1 MAIIGPFDLK
11 NAVLSSRHQNIP
23 LHAAMG
29 EIIDNSIEWKA
40 TEIKIFLDWK
50 TDPHPVYGEQPKKI
64 VFIDD
69 GIGMNKEKLCK
80 SLVIGFHDVNNS
92 TKNIISRFGVGCSY
106 AFLTNCKKAEVYS
119 KEEGGDWYCT
129 DFDIDSLDFDSD
141 DLNDLPPTKSKLKEP
156 PEEHKEIWSNLKS
169 GTITVWTKFDRG
181 HVEKSRDEI
190 PFWISRAFRKF
201 IGEKVVNC
209 KIPEK
214 KSLIEENNNPIK
226 IYYNNQLLK
235 AYDPLYAIPYREE
248 DKQGGELYK
257 PIVIRYPKSDS
268 SGMSELIVQIGLSPE
283 NWRQT
288 YKKSADSPMNTDERY
303 IRGGGA
309 DYPTITDSR
318 KVSIIRNGR
327 EVSWLHDGYL
337 FGRLNDLD
345 RWFGV
350 EILYNSELDDIFNI
364 QNVKHQVGLSGEL
377 RSKIREEIKPTV
389 LGIRKKIE
397 NVLENDKNQTKQ
409 TKQDEEKDSGLTFE
423 VDTEDL
429 KGAQDTE
436 EEPNEFL
443 KRQNLNAQERKKIL
457 EELSEREFKSIE
469 DFMKR
474 VPMDTSLMFE
484 YVSKG
489 SEILM
494 YKYMNHP
501 WFKRMK
507 EIEDDMT
514 SYVETTDDISSDEL
528 EEYYHE
534 IRVLWEIMLTTFTI
548 SIATLSPNRVEQ
560 AMINKLLSKWGS
572 LSMKYV
578 EKRKLD

>member
-40 TEIKIFLDWK
+40 TEINIFLDWK
-50 TDPHPVYGEQPKKI
+50 TNPHHVYGEQPQKV
-64 VFIDD
+64 VFIDN
-69 GIGMNKEKLCK
+69 GVGMNKEKLHK
-80 SLVIGFHDVNNS
+80 SLVIGFHDVNISNE
-92 TKNIISRFGVGCSY
+92 NIISRFGVGCSY

-119 KEEGGDWYCT
+119 KEEGSDWYYT
-129 DFDIDSLDFDSD
+129 NFDIDSPDFDSD

-156 PEEHKEIWSNLKS
+156 PEEYKEIWSSLKS

-181 HVEKSRDEI
+181 HVEKSKDEI

-209 KIPEK
+209 KISEK
-214 KSLIEENNNPIK
+214 KSLIEENNNRIN
-226 IYYNNQLLK
+226 IYYNKQLLK
-235 AYDPLYAIPYREE
+235 AYDPLYAIPYREKDE
-248 DKQGGELYK
+248 QGGKLYK
-257 PIVIRYPKSDS
+257 PIVIRYPKSDA

-288 YKKSADSPMNTDERY
+288 YKISADSPVNIDERY

-309 DYPTITDSR
+309 YYQTITDSR

-377 RSKIREEIKPTV
+377 RTKIREEIKPTV
-389 LGIRKKIE
+389 QGIRNEINKVFETEKNKIQQIKK
-397 NVLENDKNQTKQ
+397 
-409 TKQDEEKDSGLTFE
+409 DEETDSRPTIE
-423 VDTEDL
+423 VESDDLDGAHDTD
-429 KGAQDTE
+429 
-436 EEPNEFL
+436 EEPNDFL
-443 KRQNLNAQERKKIL
+443 KRQNLNAKERKKIL
-457 EELSEREFKSIE
+457 DELSERDFESIE
-469 DFMKR
+469 DYIKR
-474 VPMDTSLMFE
+474 VPMDTSLLFE

-514 SYVETTDDISSDEL
+514 NYVETTDDISSDEL
-528 EEYYHE
+528 EKYYHE
-534 IRVLWEIMLTTFTI
+534 IRILWEIMLTTFTI
-548 SIATLSPNRVEQ
+548 SIATLSPTHVEQ

-578 EKRKLD
+578 EKRNLD